1 MRSGAFKGPGS
12 TRIQP
17 FGRCPLRLIIFIF
30 QTCFRIF
37 CRSREYSDSWTSP
50 PLSLVDMFQ
59 LWSHHQDWS
68 VHWESCKIWTSW
80 YLSNR
85 LMLGVLFLFSSPV
98 WLDSFSE
105 YITMI
110 MFSKWLEKV
119 STWKSLSSN
128 KKYFHKVG
136 PRKSNFILFF
146 KILWCFC
153 KSFILLF
160 SEIQW
165 RSGAFK
171 GPGSTILA
179 SFRKVSTQNDHL
191 HPSNFSQNLLEK
203 QQNRE
208 IPEPPPLPGRHVS
221 AIKPSSG
228 LICSHGIW

>member
-1 MRSGAFKGPGS
+1 
-12 TRIQP
+12 
-17 FGRCPLRLIIFIF
+17 
-30 QTCFRIF
+30 
-37 CRSREYSDSWTSP
+37 
-50 PLSLVDMFQ
+50 MFQ
-59 LWSHHQDWS
+59 LLSHHQDWF
-68 VHWESCKIWTSW
+68 VHMESDKIWTSW
-80 YLSNR
+80 KVSNR

-208 IPEPPPLPGRHVS
+208 IPEPS
-221 AIKPSSG
+221 PSPWST
-228 LICSHGIW
+228 CFSY